1 MQSDL
6 PQIKAEN
13 VAQRLT
19 QKVAEQ
25 AGQIAS
31 LELLAEALRDQRNE
45 LQARV
50 NELEQAAA

>member
-6 PQIKAEN
+6 PQIQAEA
-13 VAQRLT
+13 VAQRLA

-31 LELLAEALRDQRNE
+31 LELLAEALRDQRNV